1 MRVGMLRMPY
11 WLATLGFSSVLSLN
25 TLILPSNSLAISST
39 IGATMRQGPHQ
50 GAQKSTSTGTSLL
63 STSCSKEASVTAAAL
78 DIRVLVCVLGI

>member
-25 TLILPSNSLAISST
+25 TLIFPSNSLAISST